1 MGYLCVDEVTMPD
14 YQMLTELLG
23 LPQVR
28 VTYYELRGRDDIR
41 LTVEST
47 VDAAVCPECQMGS
60 FALHETSKPQLIRD
74 LSIWQRRGW
83 LHYAPRRFKCMSC
96 QDTFV
101 ERVLWREPDLDYTL
115 RYEQA
120 IYERARREPISQI
133 ATSDQLS
140 QDQVQGI
147 FSRGAKKQL
156 TAAATRA

>member
-1 MGYLCVDEVTMPD
+1 MPD

-47 VDAAVCPECQMGS
+47 VEAAVCPECQLVS

-74 LSIWQRRGW
+74 LSLWQRRGW
-83 LHYAPRRFKCMSC
+83 LRNAPRRFKCETC

-133 ATSDQLS
+133 AASEQLS
-140 QDQVQGI
+140 QDKVQGI
-147 FSRGAKKQL
+147 FERGAKKQSI
-156 TAAATRA
+156 AAATQS

>member
-1 MGYLCVDEVTMPD
+1 MPD

-28 VTYYELRGRDDIR
+28 VTSHELRGRDDIR

-47 VDAAVCPECQMGS
+47 VEAAVCPECQTVS
-60 FALHETSKPQLIRD
+60 FSVHETSKPQLIRD
-74 LSIWQRRGW
+74 LPLWQRRGW
-83 LHYAPRRFKCMSC
+83 LQYAPRRFKCASC

-101 ERVLWREPDLDYTL
+101 ERVLWREPDLNYTL

-120 IYERARREPISQI
+120 IYERARREPLSQL
-133 ATSDQLS
+133 AASEQLS

-147 FSRGAKKQL
+147 FARGAKKHS
-156 TAAATRA
+156 TAAATPS

>member
-1 MGYLCVDEVTMPD
+1 MPD
-14 YQMLTELLG
+14 YQMLSELLG

-28 VTYYELRGRDDIR
+28 VTQYELRGRDDIR

-47 VDAAVCPECQMGS
+47 VEAAVCPGCQTVS
-60 FALHETSKPQLIRD
+60 FSLHETSKPQLIRD
-74 LSIWQRRGW
+74 LSLWQRRGW
-83 LHYAPRRFKCMSC
+83 LQYAPRRFKCATC

-133 ATSDQLS
+133 AASERLS
-140 QDQVQGI
+140 EDQVQGI
-147 FSRGAKKQL
+147 FARGAKKHS
-156 TAAATRA
+156 TAVATRS

>member
-1 MGYLCVDEVTMPD
+1 MPD
-14 YQMLTELLG
+14 YQMRTELLG

-28 VTYYELRGRDDIR
+28 VTAYELRGRDDIR

-47 VDAAVCPECQMGS
+47 VEAAVCPECQLVS
-60 FALHETSKPQLIRD
+60 FSLHDTSKPQLIRD

-83 LHYAPRRFKCMSC
+83 LQYAPRRFKCATC

-133 ATSDQLS
+133 AACEHLS

-147 FSRGAKKQL
+147 FERGAKKHS
-156 TAAATRA
+156 TAVAIRS